1 MHNVPFYC
9 FSASPAAVAGHRFRL
24 GNGPGILLQTP
35 GRRLFW
41 IVAAALSCAVR
52 SGRPRGRRRLISS
65 EGITSMAKI
74 IKVRCTGKGQHENEI
89 DLETIVGKDVVIYG
103 NPIDT
108 GRSVPARVV
117 RRCDECDE
125 GKVVVTREM
134 IEENF

>member
-9 FSASPAAVAGHRFRL
+9 FSASPAGAPCVWDWISVAG
-24 GNGPGILLQTP
+24 GGP
-35 GRRLFW
+35 
-41 IVAAALSCAVR
+41 AAMLCTAAMLPREAG
-52 SGRPRGRRRLISS
+52 SGRPQPGFAFTSI
-65 EGITSMAKI
+65 EGFTSMAKI

-89 DLETIVGKDVVIYG
+89 DLDTIVGKDVVIYG

-125 GKVVVTREM
+125 GRVVVTREM